1 MNILITGA
9 AGFIG
14 FHLTKELVK
23 KGHRVRG
30 LLLPQEDGK
39 ALEQMGVEIFRG
51 NLTAPDSLEG
61 AAHAMDIV
69 FHLAARTL
77 DWGTR
82 KQFEVVMVD
91 GTRNLLEASQG
102 QIGRFVY
109 CSSVA
114 AYGFG
119 RNLAGFD
126 EEAERKECGIPYCDT
141 KIMAEDLVASY
152 CRARRLDYTI
162 VRPANVFGP
171 GSVWVK
177 EVLDAFRRGPFPLID
192 KGRAPGAF
200 VYIDNLVDGLILAGL
215 SDIAIGKTYLFRDD
229 YPITWAEY
237 LKTLGS
243 WIGKAPTGGMPFWLA
258 WALGAC
264 FEKLLVPLGIRPPLT
279 RLVAGVMGRDLS
291 VDPSLDRQE
300 LGWESRVSQDEAME
314 RIKAWVDIRCG

>member
-14 FHLTKELVK
+14 FHLTKKLVK
-23 KGHRVRG
+23 KGHRIRG
-30 LLLPQEDGK
+30 LLLPQENGE
-39 ALEQMGVEIFRG
+39 ALEHLGVEIFRG

-61 AAHAMDIV
+61 LTHEMDIV

-91 GTRNLLEASQG
+91 GTRNLLEASQKH
-102 QIGRFVY
+102 IFRFIY

-114 AYGFG
+114 AYGLG

-141 KIMAEDLVASY
+141 KIKAEDLVSAY
-152 CRARRLDYTI
+152 CNAHKIDYTI
-162 VRPANVFGP
+162 IRPANVFGP

-177 EVLDAFRRGPFPLID
+177 EILDAFRRGPFPLINN
-192 KGRAPGAF
+192 GRAPGAF
-200 VYIDNLVDGLILAGL
+200 VYIDNLVNGMILAGL

-243 WIGKAPTGGMPFWLA
+243 WIGKAPHGRYALLAGLGTGGFL
-258 WALGAC
+258 
-264 FEKLLVPLGIRPPLT
+264 
-279 RLVAGVMGRDLS
+279 
-291 VDPSLDRQE
+291 
-300 LGWESRVSQDEAME
+300 
-314 RIKAWVDIRCG
+314 